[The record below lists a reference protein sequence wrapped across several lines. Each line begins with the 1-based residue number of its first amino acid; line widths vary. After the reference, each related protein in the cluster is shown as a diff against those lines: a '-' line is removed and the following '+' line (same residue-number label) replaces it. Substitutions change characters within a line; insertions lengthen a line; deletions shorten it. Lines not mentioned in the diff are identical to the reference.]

1 MVWLSFIGEPF
12 LLLNSS
18 IKKEFLKLTISVL
31 NFYSRTKESKVA
43 FPKVLHSPTFYI
55 LAKVDGKLREL
66 TLKLS
71 GEVKCPPLKDQ
82 KDFSAIG
89 CRDYL
94 IITDFLLGENGE
106 RVRLSWGL
114 TKEDFRELIFELYF
128 ALVKEYSTCGV
139 LRKSFLLLFG
149 AWKFFMGRKIK

>member
-1 MVWLSFIGEPF
+1 M
-12 LLLNSS
+12 
-18 IKKEFLKLTISVL
+18 TINVL
-31 NFYSRTKESKVA
+31 NFYSDIKEEGVKVL
-43 FPKVLHSPTFYI
+43 PKVFHSPTFYI

-71 GEVKCPPLKDQ
+71 GEVKCPALKDQ
-82 KDFSAIG
+82 KDFDING

-128 ALVKEYSTCGV
+128 ALVKEHSTCGIF
-139 LRKSFLLLFG
+139 RKSFLLLFG
-149 AWKFFMGRKIK
+149 TWKFFMGRRLK